1 MPSATE
7 AEAKIAVT
15 KRSAAS
21 EPMLQANAQPM
32 HAAPESAM
40 ARVTTRSLP
49 KRSPSGP
56 CTRTAPA
63 RGPKGALAMA
73 SPGFLHGGLQRGA
86 VRHAL
91 ALRRGPGGEA
101 GAQRPGRKVRVRFL
115 GAQLLDAALD
125 ADLPLQVRPEE
136 HQARGGARVQL
147 APLAAAVVRVEGE
160 AAALDAFQ
168 EHRPSGGCAR
178 F

>member
-56 CTRTAPA
+56 CTRTDPG
-63 RGPKGALAMA
+63 GPKGALAMA
-73 SPGFLHGGLQRGA
+73 FTGFLHGGLQRGA

-91 ALRRGPGGEA
+91 ALRRGPGGEP

-136 HQARGGARVQL
+136 HQARGGARVEL
-147 APLAAAVVRVEGE
+147 APLAAAVVRVEDE